1 MVRAALANKGCQMT
15 PFAFAI
21 PPLFD
26 YFAVFLWALSGAIV
40 GMHKRYDIAGV
51 FVIALL
57 SATGGSILR
66 DGLFLN
72 QLPPVLTNPWY
83 LPLIALATIVVSFFR
98 QRISEAK
105 LIDNVISL
113 IDAVGVPAF
122 AVIGMQLSLMAGV
135 PIPGVVL
142 IGLVNGFGGG
152 FLRDIT
158 VGNTPAAL
166 RPGRFY
172 VSAAFVACVLFVVL
186 VVNLGVNKDVAAWIV
201 IGVFFALRLLS
212 VRYDWRTRPV
222 LPPPPGVE

>member
-1 MVRAALANKGCQMT
+1 MT
-15 PFAFAI
+15 TFAFTI

-40 GMHKRYDIAGV
+40 GMHKRFDIAGV

-72 QLPPVLTNPWY
+72 QMPPVLTNPWY
-83 LPLIALATIVVSFFR
+83 LPLIALATLAVSFFR
-98 QRISEAK
+98 QRIAEAK

-142 IGLVNGFGGG
+142 VGLVNGFGGG

-172 VSAAFVACVLFVVL
+172 VSAAFLACVLFVVL
-186 VVNLGVNKDVAAWIV
+186 VVYLGVNKDVAAWVTIAL
-201 IGVFFALRLLS
+201 FFTLRFLS

-222 LPPPPGVE
+222 LPPPTGLE

>member
-1 MVRAALANKGCQMT
+1 MT
-15 PFAFAI
+15 PFVFTI

-40 GMHKRYDIAGV
+40 GMRKQYDLAGV

-72 QLPPVLTNPWY
+72 QMPPVLTNPGY
-83 LPLIALATIVVSFFR
+83 LPVIAVATVAVGFFR
-98 QRISEAK
+98 QRIAEAK
-105 LIDNVISL
+105 LIDNTISL

-172 VSAAFVACVLFVVL
+172 VSVAFVTCVLFVVM
-186 VVNLGVNKDVAAWIV
+186 VVYLRINKDTAAFIV
-201 IGVFFALRLLS
+201 IGVFFVLRLLAL
-212 VRYDWRTRPV
+212 RFDWRTKPV
-222 LPPPPGVE
+222 LPPPAGVE

>member
-1 MVRAALANKGCQMT
+1 MSSFVFT
-15 PFAFAI
+15 I

-26 YFAVFLWALSGAIV
+26 YFAIFLWAMSGAIV
-40 GMHKRYDIAGV
+40 GMHKRYDLTGV

-83 LPLIALATIVVSFFR
+83 LPLIAAATVAVSFFR
-98 QRISEAK
+98 QRIAEAK
-105 LIDNVISL
+105 LIDNTISL

-122 AVIGMQLSLMAGV
+122 AVIGMQLSLAANV

-172 VSAAFVACVLFVVL
+172 VSAAFVSCVLFVLL
-186 VVNLGVNKDVAAWIV
+186 VMYLDINKDTAAWIV
-201 IGVFFALRLLS
+201 IALFFMLRVLALR
-212 VRYDWRTRPV
+212 YNWRTHPV
-222 LPPPPGVE
+222 LPPSEA